1 MSFYDFNQEIQLN
14 NMRRK
19 KSSKVRK
26 YIILALTLILIIL
39 ILIGFYFIFCNLKK
53 SSEANLNQT
62 NETYNVTNVTST
74 SEENVSKEY
83 PSEIVKIRKPGR
95 IEIVS

>member
-1 MSFYDFNQEIQLN
+1 
-14 NMRRK
+14 MRRK

-26 YIILALTLILIIL
+26 YIILALTLILIISV
-39 ILIGFYFIFCNLKK
+39 LIGFYFVFYNLKK
-53 SSEANLNQT
+53 SSEVNLNQT

-74 SEENVSKEY
+74 SEENVSEEY

-95 IEIVS
+95 IEIVSWSILEERN

>member
-1 MSFYDFNQEIQLN
+1 MKQK
-14 NMRRK
+14 RP
-19 KSSKVRK
+19 SKIRK
-26 YIILALTLILIIL
+26 YIILALTLILIISV
-39 ILIGFYFIFCNLKK
+39 LIGFYLVFYNLKK
-53 SSEANLNQT
+53 SSEAILNQI

-95 IEIVS
+95 IEIVSWFILERN